1 MSTEIYHPVENSE
14 ENLSFEQAFDLLE
27 QIVSTLENGELPLD
41 RSIELYERG
50 QALGRHCIQLL
61 ENAEIRI
68 NRLAGDR
75 LEPLS
80 SGSPDTE

>member
-1 MSTEIYHPVENSE
+1 MSTDIFDPAENSE

-27 QIVSTLENGELPLD
+27 QIVSTLENEELSLD
-41 RSIELYERG
+41 RSLELYERG
-50 QALGRHCIQLL
+50 QALARRCNLLL

-75 LEPLS
+75 LEPLGS
-80 SGSPDTE
+80 ESPDNE